1 MKNYVAYYRVSTQ
14 QQGYTR
20 LGLDAQKSAVLDYA
34 RHSGGRIL
42 FEYTEIESGRKDN
55 RQELHKAIAIA
66 KANGAVLLIAK
77 LDRLARNAGFIFT
90 LRDAGVSFVCCDMPD
105 ANTLTIGIFAALA
118 QYEAELISSRTKA
131 ALAQK
136 KAQGFKLGTPKPYD
150 QAARDKSIAVR
161 KAKTERIRALLQD
174 SAALIKETIQL
185 AEYKK
190 ETLTLPDIVRK
201 LNTYKLYTMTGKQW
215 TAENIRPLFATIMAE
230 MNLKQL
236 PKYSEPTKPKPK
248 SRKEHKPHK
257 PENKF
262 VVAGIIIQ
270 LRTQK
275 QSFRKI
281 ATHLNELG
289 YKTSQD
295 KDFTS
300 VQVRRV
306 LLEYSTSTT

>member
-1 MKNYVAYYRVSTQ
+1 MKNYVAYYRVSTK

-34 RHSGGRIL
+34 RYSGGRIL
-42 FEYTEIESGRKDN
+42 FEYTEIESGRKDQ

-161 KAKTERIRALLQD
+161 KAKTERKRALLED
-174 SAALIKETIQL
+174 SVALIKEAIQL
-185 AEYKK
+185 AEFRK
-190 ETLTLPDIVRK
+190 ETITIPDIVQK
-201 LNTYKLYTMTGKQW
+201 LTTYKLLTITGKPW
-215 TAENIRPLFATIMAE
+215 TMYNIRMLLKVVLEE
-230 MNLKQL
+230 MNLKKL
-236 PKYSEPTKPKPK
+236 PKYREPYTPKPR
-248 SRKEHKPHK
+248 SEHKPHK
-257 PENKF
+257 SENKF
-262 VVAGIIIQ
+262 AVAETIIR
-270 LRTQK
+270 LRTQN
-275 QSFRKI
+275 QSYRKI
-281 ATHLNELG
+281 ASHLHELG
-289 YKTSQD
+289 YRTSQD

-300 VQVRRV
+300 VQVRRIF
-306 LLEYSTSTT
+306 LEYNIHH

>member
-1 MKNYVAYYRVSTQ
+1 MKNYVAYYRVSTK

-34 RHSGGRIL
+34 RYSGGRIL
-42 FEYTEIESGRKDN
+42 FEYTEIESGRKDQ
-55 RQELHKAIAIA
+55 RQELHKAISIA

-150 QAARDKSIAVR
+150 QAARDKSIVVR
-161 KAKTERIRALLQD
+161 KAKTQRMRALLKD
-174 SAALIKETIQL
+174 SIALIKETIQL

-190 ETLTLPDIVRK
+190 ETLSIPDLVHK
-201 LNTYKLYTMTGKQW
+201 LNTYKLYTMKGRPW
-215 TAENIRPLFATIMAE
+215 TEGNIRPLFTTIMEE
-230 MNLKQL
+230 MNLKKL
-236 PKYSEPTKPKPK
+236 PKYREPFTPKPR
-248 SRKEHKPHK
+248 SEQKPHK
-257 PENKF
+257 SENKF
-262 VVAGIIIQ
+262 AVAGIIIK
-270 LRTQK
+270 LRAQN

-300 VQVRRV
+300 VQVRRIF
-306 LLEYSTSTT
+306 LEYNIHH

>member
-42 FEYTEIESGRKDN
+42 FEYTEVESGRKDN

-190 ETLTLPDIVRK
+190 ETLTLPDIVHK

-215 TAENIRPLFATIMAE
+215 TAENIRPLFTTIMAE

-270 LRTQK
+270 LRSK
-275 QSFRKI
+275 RQSFRKI
-281 ATHLNELG
+281 AVHLNELG

-295 KDFTS
+295 KNFTA

-306 LLEYSTSTT
+306 FLEYSTSTT